1 MEYIVILLLL
11 SVIVILAFRQPN
23 KIKEIVINST
33 IEEIKK
39 NEAEIVNGVYSRLP
53 ESLREKVDSKT
64 VAELVSFALNVG
76 LDIVES
82 ELKKD
87 E

>member
-39 NEAEIVNGVYSRLP
+39 NEAEIVNGVYNRLP

-82 ELKKD
+82 ELKK
-87 E
+87 EE